1 MNMALKSF
9 RGNVIFLEIS
19 EQEISGEK
27 SAQMHVDIDVLIL
40 MTRGRL
46 STCLLLGVWRN
57 VACLNAAKTKSEGG
71 VYMAVYSEYHRLRL

>member
-1 MNMALKSF
+1 MDIALRSF
-9 RGNVIFLEIS
+9 RGNVTFLEIS

-46 STCLLLGVWRN
+46 STYCSVFG
-57 VACLNAAKTKSEGG
+57 AT
-71 VYMAVYSEYHRLRL
+71 